1 MIRKYQ
7 PEIVLCNSEVDRHI
21 DHGRGAN
28 LVHDACFLSG
38 LRKIE
43 THQHGLLQEC
53 WRPKAVYH
61 YIQDYHTKPD
71 IIIDITPYFERK
83 MESIQAFSSQFYDP
97 HSHEPESPISTEDF
111 IKFLE
116 GRAREYGRLI
126 GVTYGEGFTVK
137 RSIGAKNL
145 TDLL

>member
-1 MIRKYQ
+1 
-7 PEIVLCNSEVDRHI
+7 
-21 DHGRGAN
+21 
-28 LVHDACFLSG
+28 
-38 LRKIE
+38 
-43 THQHGLLQEC
+43 
-53 WRPKAVYH
+53 
-61 YIQDYHTKPD
+61 
-71 IIIDITPYFERK
+71 